1 MNVKNILIK
10 ELYEYENNPR
20 RISERAINAVA
31 ASIREFGFRIPI
43 IIDSNNVIVCGH
55 TRVKAAIK
63 LGLKEVPCIVAD
75 DLTPEQI
82 KAFRLVDNKTAELS
96 GWDFEKLENELEVLD
111 FDFSEFGFDL
121 PDDVDINS
129 FFELSPEIEKD
140 TEEKYITCPECG
152 AQIKL

>member
-1 MNVKNILIK
+1 MNARNIPVKDLR
-10 ELYEYENNPR
+10 EYENNPR
-20 RISERAINAVA
+20 RISERAVNAVA
-31 ASIREFGFRIPI
+31 ASIREFGFRIPVL
-43 IIDSNNVIVCGH
+43 IDSNNVIICGH
-55 TRVKAAIK
+55 TRLKAAEQ

-96 GWDFEKLENELEVLD
+96 GWDFEKLEIELEVLD
-111 FDFSEFGFDL
+111 FNFSEFGFD
-121 PDDVDINS
+121 PPEDVDINS
-129 FFELSPEIEKD
+129 FFESSPEKEKD

>member
-1 MNVKNILIK
+1 MNARNIPVKDLR
-10 ELYEYENNPR
+10 EYENNPR
-20 RISERAINAVA
+20 RISERAVNAVA
-31 ASIREFGFRIPI
+31 ASIREFGFRIPVL
-43 IIDSNNVIVCGH
+43 IDSNNVIICGH
-55 TRVKAAIK
+55 TRLKAAEQ

-96 GWDFEKLENELEVLD
+96 GWDFEKLEIELEGLD
-111 FDFSEFGFDL
+111 FDFSEFGFDS
-121 PDDVDINS
+121 PEDVDINS
-129 FFELSPEIEKD
+129 FFESSPEKESD